1 MTVLLSLFIFQSLW
15 NVAAA
20 FCGHEANHQIKSDTE
35 FSVSKSTN
43 TRVHHFGHHLTTAC
57 HTAMSLDDKKTN
69 LKTAEQALKNS
80 EISIISLQNL
90 VGDDHRDHLPS
101 FAYFMVLHVQNDA
114 QDPKFNPYLLHS
126 FSDWNN
132 TYQSPHLY
140 GLNPPP
146 VFAPL

>member
-1 MTVLLSLFIFQSLW
+1 VKKSGLFMTVLLSLFIFQSLW

-20 FCGHEANHQIKSDTE
+20 FCGHEIGSKS
-35 FSVSKSTN
+35 STN
-43 TRVHHFGHHLTTAC
+43 TNIRHFGHHLTTAC
-57 HTAMSLDDKKTN
+57 HSEMNIHDKSKGTILSKAELSLSKTENAVKAFSN
-69 LKTAEQALKNS
+69 LT
-80 EISIISLQNL
+80 
-90 VGDDHRDHLPS
+90 VDDHRDHLPS
-101 FAYFMVLHVQNDA
+101 FAYFMVLHVQNNA
-114 QDPKFNPYLLHS
+114 QDPKFRPYLLHS